1 MVNKSEV
8 WGVVLENLKTKERLK
23 PMSVVARSYG
33 EAIEIAYDS
42 EPPLSRDNYRVVKV
56 ERLVDVVVKEVS

>member
-1 MVNKSEV
+1 MVKSEV
-8 WGVVLENLKTKERLK
+8 WGVVLENLKTNERLK

-42 EPPLSRDNYRVVKV
+42 QPQLSRDNYRVVKV
-56 ERLVDVVVKEVS
+56 ERLVDCIVKEVS